1 MPLKFFVCEVSMSEM
16 LWAFHTAD
24 EGGDDTT
31 IANPVPAVP
40 RHDAHTWLHPTFN
53 RQHPDPREA

>member
-1 MPLKFFVCEVSMSEM
+1 MLEAECGLAGGREEFSMKE
-16 LWAFHTAD
+16 AD

-40 RHDAHTWLHPTFN
+40 RLNAHMWLHPTFN